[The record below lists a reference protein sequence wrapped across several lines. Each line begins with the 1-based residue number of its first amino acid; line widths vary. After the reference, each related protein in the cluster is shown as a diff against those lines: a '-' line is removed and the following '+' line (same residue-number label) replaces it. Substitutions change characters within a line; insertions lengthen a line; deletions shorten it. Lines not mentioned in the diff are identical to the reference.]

1 MNEIFITEGLVEF
14 AYAQVPLN
22 IWMATSKCRKRQKN
36 TNSSGKTLAF
46 LEHIKA
52 Q

>member
-1 MNEIFITEGLVEF
+1 MNEIFITEGLVDF
-14 AYAQVPLN
+14 AYEQVPLN
-22 IWMATSKCRKRQKN
+22 IWMATSKCTETKKIQ
-36 TNSSGKTLAF
+36 NSSGKKLAF